1 MVEPEK
7 IELKSGTSVIVTWG
21 DGRIDAMPAT
31 VLRDACACAAC
42 RNAPTPLP
50 PADPGTCRILSVGL
64 VGAYAVNLV
73 FAPDGHSTGIYPYT
87 VLRSIG
93 DGLAIP
99 Q

>member
-1 MVEPEK
+1 
-7 IELKSGTSVIVTWG
+7 
-21 DGRIDAMPAT
+21 
-31 VLRDACACAAC
+31 
-42 RNAPTPLP
+42 
-50 PADPGTCRILSVGL
+50 

-93 DGLAIP
+93 DRLTLD